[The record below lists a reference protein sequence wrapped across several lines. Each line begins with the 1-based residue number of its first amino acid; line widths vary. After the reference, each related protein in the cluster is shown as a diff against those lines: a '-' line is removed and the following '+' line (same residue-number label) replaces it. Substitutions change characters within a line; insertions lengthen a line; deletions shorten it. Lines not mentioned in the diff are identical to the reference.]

1 MHTSSTAIMS
11 RFPRLHRSPFARL
24 LLATVIVASASCGG
38 DTTGPTPA
46 PGFLGGTSDNHEIGL
61 VVNSTGKALTLF
73 QLGSPSTQ
81 KQIALGASSTVTPTG
96 LSVQGRRAA
105 VPLGN
110 AASVALIDL
119 QNAAIQRIFTF
130 ASGNA
135 TGSAFVDDTTIVA
148 TNPTL
153 GVVGRMTVGQA
164 NDAIATTAKV
174 APQPTAVSVAS
185 GRVLVTSA
193 NLDAN
198 FLPIGNGIV
207 TALDSKTLAVLG
219 TATTGGT
226 NSTDAAVG
234 PDGLLY
240 VLNTGDFVGQGSLTI
255 INPVTMQVVATVGG
269 MGVGP
274 GAISIDSNGLAY
286 ISGFFSGTLVWNTKT
301 RAFVRGPDNPV
312 CAKLA
317 NGSCRGAFAATTS
330 ANGNL
335 YQLFFGSATQGLPPY
350 AFVYKASTFA
360 LTDSISV
367 GSGPAAIA
375 IRTF

>member
-1 MHTSSTAIMS
+1 MKHSRRSFSFIYS
-11 RFPRLHRSPFARL
+11 RF
-24 LLATVIVASASCGG
+24 VIGAFTAVALTACGS
-38 DTTGPTPA
+38 DSTGPSVPS
-46 PGFLGGTSDNHEIGL
+46 GFLGGTSDNHEVGL

-73 QLGSPSTQ
+73 QLGSPTTQ
-81 KQIALGASSTVTPTG
+81 KQIAFGASSAITPTG

-119 QNAAIQRIFTF
+119 TTQTVQRIYTFT
-130 ASGNA
+130 SGNA
-135 TGSAFVDDTTIVA
+135 TGSTFADDTTLIA
-148 TNPTL
+148 ADADL
-153 GVVGRMTVGQA
+153 GLVGRVTVGQA
-164 NDAIATTAKV
+164 SDAISKTVTV
-174 APQPTAVSVAS
+174 AAQPTAITMAG
-185 GRVLVTSA
+185 GRVAVTSA

-198 FLPIGNGIV
+198 FSPIGNGIV
-207 TALDSKTLAVLG
+207 TFLDPKTLAVIG
-219 TATTGGT
+219 ADTTGGT

-234 PDGLLY
+234 PDGMLY
-240 VLNTGDFVGQGSLTI
+240 VLNTGDFVAQGSLTI
-255 INPVTMQVVATVGG
+255 INPATAQVVTTVGG

-286 ISGFFSGTLVWNTKT
+286 ISSFFSGTLVWNTKT

-330 ANGNL
+330 ANGTL
-335 YQLFFGSATQGLPPY
+335 YQLFFGSASQGLPPY
-350 AFVYKASTFA
+350 AFVFKGSSFT
-360 LTDSISV
+360 LSDSISV
-367 GSGPAAIA
+367 GTGPSAIA